1 MQHPGE
7 ALSIAIIP
15 CAETSSFFWPEINHF
30 SGVVG
35 WVRDETGNAESG
47 SHEYGFAHFVADVVV
62 HPEQE
67 ELVLQ
72 ENVKVNIHS
81 PEQELVHC

>member
-1 MQHPGE
+1 MHAVSSLPCNHSSEVVEVLKFHIMQHPGE

-15 CAETSSFFWPEINHF
+15 CAETSSFFWPEINHL

-35 WVRDETGNAESG
+35 WIRDETGNAESC

-62 HPEQE
+62 HPE
-67 ELVLQ
+67 
-72 ENVKVNIHS
+72 
-81 PEQELVHC
+81 